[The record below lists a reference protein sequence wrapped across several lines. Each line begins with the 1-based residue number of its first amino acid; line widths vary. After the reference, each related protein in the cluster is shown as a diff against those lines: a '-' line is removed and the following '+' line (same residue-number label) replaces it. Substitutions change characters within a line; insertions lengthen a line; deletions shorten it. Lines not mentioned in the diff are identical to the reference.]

1 MRKKLEP
8 GIFIEKRIK
17 TTPEMAASR
26 FHSSSPQVLS
36 SPTLI
41 TFMQTTC
48 ADVLAPFLEEDEMS
62 VSVRIEMSHLS
73 STPIGMNI
81 KIRAEVSEVEGR
93 NVNFKVEAFDEI
105 ERIAKASNEMYIIDK
120 ERFAKG
126 ISRKKKLDKKKK
138 SREGKQ

>member
-8 GIFIEKRIK
+8 GIFVEKRIK

-48 ADVLAPFLEEDEMS
+48 ADILAPFLEENEMS

-81 KIRAEVSEVEGR
+81 NIRAEVSKIDGK
-93 NVNFKVEAFDEI
+93 NVNFKVEAFDES
-105 ERIAKASNEMYIIDK
+105 ERIAKAVNEMFIIDK

-126 ISRKKKLDKKKK
+126 LNRKISLNKKRK